1 MLPYLK
7 FKDLSYP
14 MIHFSIFWF
23 QYQDYDKLIFEIVEN
38 MFEIPQEYVIREN
51 KLFKEKL
58 QLNVSLLLL
67 YPYNIIELHL

>member
-23 QYQDYDKLIFEIVEN
+23 QYYDKPIFEIVEN

-51 KLFKEKL
+51 KLSMK
-58 QLNVSLLLL
+58 N
-67 YPYNIIELHL
+67 